1 MGKRGSGEERLI
13 HLDPSSYPFSH
24 FLLSLFQQF
33 TFSSFS
39 CKFDPSGESIMLY
52 LSQVLSRPI
61 RDLEGESVASIKDV
75 IVRLGEEDHPQ
86 VTGLVARYRRR
97 DFFVSRWR
105 ITEFNELGVRLNSDI
120 LDLRPF
126 VRREGEV
133 LLARNVL
140 DKQLIDVDGKRV
152 VRVNDVQII
161 EAAGQWRVTGADVS
175 LQGLWRRLA
184 PAGFRGTRRPV
195 EVIDWSDVGYLATDA
210 ATVQLKSAS
219 GKLARLHPVEIARL
233 AEALSYHHG
242 SEVVESLDDETAAET
257 LEEMPAAQQARILA
271 DMDEERAADIL
282 EWMSPDEAADVLGDL
297 PEEKAE
303 ELLGLMEGEE
313 QADVAELLPYEDDTA
328 GGLMTTEFVTLP
340 RELTVGEALARLRE
354 MAETPNMIYY
364 LYVVEAEG
372 SWKLIGVIAL
382 RSLILADPE
391 APLANV
397 MRSEFQSAHPD
408 EPGKEVAHRIAEY
421 NLLALPVID
430 RSGDILGIITVD
442 DAMEILLPKDWR
454 QRLPRLFS

>member
-1 MGKRGSGEERLI
+1 
-13 HLDPSSYPFSH
+13 
-24 FLLSLFQQF
+24 
-33 TFSSFS
+33 
-39 CKFDPSGESIMLY
+39 MLY

-61 RDLEGESVASIKDV
+61 LDLEGERVATLKDV
-75 IVRLGEEDHPQ
+75 IVRLGEDEHPP
-86 VTGLVARYRRR
+86 VSGFVARYRRR
-97 DFFVSRWR
+97 GFFLPRWR
-105 ITEFNELGVRLNSDI
+105 ISHFGEEGVRLNSDI

-126 VRREGEV
+126 MRREGEV
-133 LLARNVL
+133 LLARDVL

-161 EAAGQWRVTGADVS
+161 EAANEWRVTGADVS
-175 LQGLWRRLA
+175 LIGLWRRLA
-184 PAGFRGTRRPV
+184 PSFMRSGKPV

-210 ATVQLKSAS
+210 ATVQLKSAR

-242 SEVVESLDDETAAET
+242 TEIVEALDDEIAAET
-257 LEEMPAAQQARILA
+257 LEEMPAQRQVRILG

-340 RELTVGEALARLRE
+340 RDLTVGEALARLRD

-364 LYVVEAEG
+364 LYVVDGEG
-372 SWKLIGVIAL
+372 SWQLVGVIAL
-382 RSLILADPE
+382 RSLILSDPS
-391 APLANV
+391 APLERV
-397 MRSEFQSAHPD
+397 MRTEFQRAHPD
-408 EPGKEVAHRIAEY
+408 DPATEVAQKIAEY
-421 NLLALPVID
+421 NLLALPVVD
-430 RSGDILGIITVD
+430 EAGDILGIITVD

-454 QRLPRLFS
+454 QRLP

>member
-1 MGKRGSGEERLI
+1 
-13 HLDPSSYPFSH
+13 
-24 FLLSLFQQF
+24 
-33 TFSSFS
+33 
-39 CKFDPSGESIMLY
+39 MLY
-52 LSQVLSRPI
+52 LSQVLGRPI
-61 RDLEGESVASIKDV
+61 RDLEGERVATVKDV
-75 IVRLGEEDHPQ
+75 IVRLGDDDHPP

-97 DFFVSRWR
+97 DFFMSRWR
-105 ITEFNELGVRLNSDI
+105 MTDLNDQGVRLNSDI

-126 VRREGEV
+126 VRRDGEV
-133 LLARNVL
+133 LLARDVL

-161 EAAGQWRVTGADVS
+161 DAAGEWRVTGADVS

-184 PAGFRGTRRPV
+184 PSGFVGTNRTV
-195 EVIDWSDVGYLATDA
+195 EVIDWADVGYLATDA
-210 ATVQLKSAS
+210 ATVQLKSS
-219 GKLARLHPVEIARL
+219 RGKLARLHPVEIARL

-257 LEEMPAAQQARILA
+257 LEEMPAERQVRILG

-303 ELLGLMEGEE
+303 ELLGLMEQQE
-313 QADVAELLPYEDDTA
+313 QADVVELLPYEDDTA

-340 RELTVGEALARLRE
+340 RELTVGEALARIRE

-364 LYVVEAEG
+364 LYVVETEG
-372 SWKLIGVIAL
+372 SWKLDGVIAL
-382 RSLILADPE
+382 RSLILADQAMPLEE
-391 APLANV
+391 A
-397 MRSEFQSAHPD
+397 MRTEFQKAEPD
-408 EPGKEVAHRIAEY
+408 EPAIEVAQRIAEY

-430 RSGDILGIITVD
+430 DSGDILGIVTVD
-442 DAMEILLPKDWR
+442 DAMEILLAKDWR
-454 QRLPRLFS
+454 QRLPRLIG

>member
-1 MGKRGSGEERLI
+1 
-13 HLDPSSYPFSH
+13 
-24 FLLSLFQQF
+24 
-33 TFSSFS
+33 
-39 CKFDPSGESIMLY
+39 MLY
-52 LSQVLSRPI
+52 LSQVLGRPI
-61 RDLEGESVASIKDV
+61 RDLEGESVATVKDV
-75 IVRLGEEDHPQ
+75 ITRLGEDDHPQ
-86 VTGLVARYRRR
+86 ITGIVARYRRR

-105 ITEFNELGVRLNSDI
+105 ITEISEAGVRLNSDV
-120 LDLRPF
+120 LNLHPF
-126 VRREGEV
+126 ERREGEV

-152 VRVNDVQII
+152 VRVNDVQLI
-161 EAAGQWRVTGADVS
+161 EVAGAWRVTGADVS

-184 PAGFRGTRRPV
+184 PAGFMGTRKPV
-195 EVIDWSDVGYLATDA
+195 EVIDWSDVGYLATDE

-257 LEEMPAAQQARILA
+257 LEEMPAAQQARIIG

-340 RELTVGEALARLRE
+340 RELTVGAALARLRE

-364 LYVVEAEG
+364 LYVVEAED
-372 SWKLIGVIAL
+372 SWQLIGVIAL
-382 RSLILADPE
+382 RSLILADQA
-391 APLANV
+391 APLAEV
-397 MRSEFQSAHPD
+397 MRTEFHSAHPG
-408 EPGKEVAHRIAEY
+408 EPAKEVAQRIAEY
-421 NLLALPVID
+421 NLLALPVVD
-430 RSGDILGIITVD
+430 EAGDILGIITVD
-442 DAMEILLPKDWR
+442 DAMEILLPKNWR
-454 QRLPRLFS
+454 QRLPRLFG

>member
-1 MGKRGSGEERLI
+1 V
-13 HLDPSSYPFSH
+13 
-24 FLLSLFQQF
+24 
-33 TFSSFS
+33 
-39 CKFDPSGESIMLY
+39 LY
-52 LSQVLSRPI
+52 LSQVLGRPI
-61 RDLEGESVASIKDV
+61 RDLGGERVATVKDL
-75 IVRLGEEDHPQ
+75 IVRLGDDDHPP
-86 VTGLVARYRRR
+86 VIGLMARYRRR

-105 ITEFNELGVRLNSDI
+105 MAEFNEQGVRLNSDV

-126 VRREGEV
+126 VRRADEV
-133 LLARNVL
+133 LLAGDVL

-161 EAAGQWRVTGADVS
+161 NAAGEWRVTGADVS

-184 PAGFRGTRRPV
+184 PAGFMGTRKPV
-195 EVIDWSDVGYLATDA
+195 EVIDWSNVGYLATDA
-210 ATVQLKSAS
+210 ATVQLKSS
-219 GKLARLHPVEIARL
+219 SDKLARLHPVEIARL

-257 LEEMPAAQQARILA
+257 LEEMPAERQARILG

-297 PEEKAE
+297 PEAKAE
-303 ELLGLMEGEE
+303 ELLGLMEDEE

-364 LYVVEAEG
+364 LYVVEGES
-372 SWKLIGVIAL
+372 SWQLSGVIAL
-382 RSLILADPE
+382 RSLILANPA
-391 APLANV
+391 APLDEV
-397 MRSEFQSAHPD
+397 MRTEFQRAHPD
-408 EPGKEVAHRIAEY
+408 EPANAVAQRIAEY
-421 NLLALPVID
+421 NLLALPVVD
-430 RSGDILGIITVD
+430 ASGDILGIITVD
-442 DAMEILLPKDWR
+442 DAMEMLLPKDWR
-454 QRLPRLFS
+454 QRLPRLFG

>member
-1 MGKRGSGEERLI
+1 
-13 HLDPSSYPFSH
+13 
-24 FLLSLFQQF
+24 
-33 TFSSFS
+33 
-39 CKFDPSGESIMLY
+39 
-52 LSQVLSRPI
+52 VLSRPI
-61 RDLEGESVASIKDV
+61 RDLEGERVATIKDI
-75 IVRLGEEDHPQ
+75 IVRLGNEDHPP

-105 ITEFNELGVRLNSDI
+105 ITELSEQGARLNSDI

-126 VRREGEV
+126 VRRDGEA
-133 LLARNVL
+133 LLARDVL

-161 EAAGQWRVTGADVS
+161 EAAGEWRVTGADVS

-184 PAGFRGTRRPV
+184 PAGFMGTRRAV

-210 ATVQLKSAS
+210 ATVQLKSSS

-257 LEEMPAAQQARILA
+257 LEEMPTERQVRILG

-282 EWMSPDEAADVLGDL
+282 EWMSPNEAADVLGDL

-303 ELLGLMEGEE
+303 ELLGLMEDEE
-313 QADVAELLPYEDDTA
+313 QAEVAELLPYEDDTA

-340 RELTVGEALARLRE
+340 RELSVGEALARLRE
-354 MAETPNMIYY
+354 MARTPNMIYY
-364 LYVVEAEG
+364 LYVVEGEG
-372 SWKLIGVIAL
+372 SWTLVGVIAL
-382 RSLILADPE
+382 RSLILAEPA
-391 APLANV
+391 APLAEA
-397 MRSEFQSAHPD
+397 MRTKFQTAHPD
-408 EPGKEVAHRIAEY
+408 EPAKEVAQRIAEY
-421 NLLALPVID
+421 NLLALPVVD
-430 RSGDILGIITVD
+430 ESGDILGIITVD

-454 QRLPRLFS
+454 QRLPRLFG

>member
-1 MGKRGSGEERLI
+1 
-13 HLDPSSYPFSH
+13 
-24 FLLSLFQQF
+24 
-33 TFSSFS
+33 
-39 CKFDPSGESIMLY
+39 MLY

-61 RDLEGESVASIKDV
+61 RDLEGERVATIKDV
-75 IVRLGEEDHPQ
+75 IVRLGKEDHPPLI
-86 VTGLVARYRRR
+86 GLLARYRRR

-105 ITEFNELGVRLNSDI
+105 ITEFNEQGARLNSDI

-126 VRREGEV
+126 VRRDGEV

-140 DKQLIDVDGKRV
+140 DKQLIDVNGKRV

-161 EAAGQWRVTGADVS
+161 HAADEWRVTGADVS

-184 PAGFRGTRRPV
+184 PPGLMGTRKPV
-195 EVIDWSDVGYLATDA
+195 EVIDWSNVGYLATDE
-210 ATVQLKSAS
+210 ATVRLKSS
-219 GKLARLHPVEIARL
+219 SDKLARLHPVEIARL

-257 LEEMPAAQQARILA
+257 LEEMPAERQAQILG

-303 ELLGLMEGEE
+303 ELLGLMDDQE
-313 QADVAELLPYEDDTA
+313 QAEVAELLPYEDDTA

-340 RELTVGEALARLRE
+340 RELTAAEALARLRE
-354 MAETPNMIYY
+354 MAQTPNMIYY
-364 LYVVEAEG
+364 LYVVEGEG
-372 SWKLIGVIAL
+372 SWQLSGVIAL
-382 RSLILADPE
+382 RSLILADPQ
-391 APLANV
+391 APLDEV
-397 MRSEFQSAHPD
+397 MRSEFQTAHPD
-408 EPGKEVAHRIAEY
+408 EPAREVAQRIAEY
-421 NLLALPVID
+421 NLLALPVVD
-430 RSGDILGIITVD
+430 QAGDILGIITVD

-454 QRLPRLFS
+454 QRLPRLFG

>member
-1 MGKRGSGEERLI
+1 
-13 HLDPSSYPFSH
+13 
-24 FLLSLFQQF
+24 
-33 TFSSFS
+33 
-39 CKFDPSGESIMLY
+39 MLY
-52 LSQVLSRPI
+52 LSQVLGRPI
-61 RDLEGESVASIKDV
+61 RDLEGLRVATVKDV
-75 IVRLGEEDHPQ
+75 IVRLGEDDHPP

-97 DFFVSRWR
+97 DFFLPRWR
-105 ITEFNELGVRLNSDI
+105 MTQLNQHGVRLNSDI

-126 VRREGEV
+126 VRRESEV
-133 LLARNVL
+133 LLARDVL

-161 EAAGQWRVTGADVS
+161 EAAGEWRVTGADVS

-184 PAGFRGTRRPV
+184 PAGFAGARKPV
-195 EVIDWSDVGYLATDA
+195 EVLDWADVGYLATDA
-210 ATVQLKSAS
+210 ATVQLKSS
-219 GKLARLHPVEIARL
+219 SDKLARLHPVEIARL

-242 SEVVESLDDETAAET
+242 SEVVEALDDETAAET
-257 LEEMPAAQQARILA
+257 LEEMPAESQARILG
-271 DMDEERAADIL
+271 DMDQERAADIL

-303 ELLGLMEGEE
+303 ELLGLMEHDE

-340 RELTVGEALARLRE
+340 RALTVGEALARLRE

-364 LYVVEAEG
+364 LYVVEEEG
-372 SWKLIGVIAL
+372 SWKLAGVIAL
-382 RSLILADPE
+382 RSLILAEPSM
-391 APLANV
+391 PLESM
-397 MRSEFQSAHPD
+397 MRTEFQRAEAH
-408 EPGKEVAHRIAEY
+408 EPAREVAQRIAEY

-430 RSGDILGIITVD
+430 ESGDILGIITVD

-454 QRLPRLFS
+454 QRLPRLFG